1 MKLPIALFAFCAVS
15 VAAVAQ
21 SASAPANPP
30 RAASTPSQA
39 GTTQTAGAK
48 TYALVSAVGD
58 QFTYVRQR
66 ESTGSNRIDNFT
78 RQVIKV
84 PNNALNA
91 AVLRGLDRA
100 VASLEPDSNRI
111 YITLAAAEME
121 NVLPQDREAVAIGK
135 VVGALEKMPERA
147 KWDRIYVAVPKFL
160 LSERSGMG
168 TKLQGLGVY
177 VQPLSS
183 ATISDNEL
191 GVDIDVTTIGESD
204 TTDPEGEA
212 VRSKRY
218 VAPFSYI
225 STYVIDPRTMTVI
238 EKNNRHDFQK
248 LFDPNSPALDVANT
262 IPTEFLVSRIERLIE
277 RSASKSVND
286 KEGPATVEVGDVK
299 PVTGRTETKK

>member
-1 MKLPIALFAFCAVS
+1 MKLPIALFAACTVS
-15 VAAVAQ
+15 MAAVAQ
-21 SASAPANPP
+21 SAPADAPKAGASAPA
-30 RAASTPSQA
+30 QV
-39 GTTQTAGAK
+39 AGAK

-100 VASLEPDSNRI
+100 VASLEPDSNRV

-147 KWDRIYVAVPKFL
+147 KWDKIYVAVPKFL

-177 VQPLSS
+177 IQPLTS
-183 ATISDNEL
+183 ATLSDNEL
-191 GVDIDVTTIGESD
+191 GVDIDVNSIGESD
-204 TTDPEGEA
+204 TTNPEGEA

-238 EKNNRHDFQK
+238 EKNYRHDFQK

-262 IPTEFLVSRIERLIE
+262 IPTDFLVSRIERLIE

-299 PVTGRTETKK
+299 PVTGKPETKK

>member
-1 MKLPIALFAFCAVS
+1 MKLPKFIAALSIVATAV
-15 VAAVAQ
+15 AAQ
-21 SASAPANPP
+21 SAPAQQTPVAAPATAP
-30 RAASTPSQA
+30 AAA
-39 GTTQTAGAK
+39 TASANAK

-100 VASLEPDSNRI
+100 VASLDPDSNRV
-111 YITLAAAEME
+111 YVTLAPAEME
-121 NVLPQDREAVAIGK
+121 NVSPQDREAVAIGK
-135 VVGALEKMPERA
+135 VVSALEKMPERA
-147 KWDRIYVAVPKFL
+147 KWDKIYVAVPKFL

-168 TKLQGLGVY
+168 TKLHGLGVY
-177 VQPLSS
+177 IQPLSS
-183 ATISDNEL
+183 ATLSDNEL
-191 GVDIDVTTIGESD
+191 GVDIDVGSSGESD
-204 TTDPEGEA
+204 STNPEGEA

-225 STYVIDPRTMTVI
+225 STYVIDPRTMRVI

-248 LFDPNSPALDVANT
+248 LFDPNSPALDVANS
-262 IPTEFLVSRIERLIE
+262 IPTDFLVSRIETLIE
-277 RSASKSVND
+277 RSAAKSVND
-286 KEGPATVEVGDVK
+286 KEGPATVEVGEVK
-299 PVTGRTETKK
+299 PVTGKPEPKK